1 MATHDRQTLAFMLL
15 RRALC
20 WPPLPADLSER
31 PPLPTDLSCGLQ
43 WGHGPASLPACRVM
57 LESFISTQ
65 KTSVQKAMT
74 KRFRHYLSHAQDLN
88 DLILHALQVDT
99 GLRHSDIHVL
109 G

>member
-1 MATHDRQTLAFMLL
+1 
-15 RRALC
+15 
-20 WPPLPADLSER
+20 
-31 PPLPTDLSCGLQ
+31 
-43 WGHGPASLPACRVM
+43 
-57 LESFISTQ
+57 
-65 KTSVQKAMT
+65 MT

>member
-1 MATHDRQTLAFMLL
+1 
-15 RRALC
+15 
-20 WPPLPADLSER
+20 
-31 PPLPTDLSCGLQ
+31 
-43 WGHGPASLPACRVM
+43 M

-99 GLRHSDIHVL
+99 ALCRSIRHVL
-109 G
+109 A

>member
-1 MATHDRQTLAFMLL
+1 
-15 RRALC
+15 
-20 WPPLPADLSER
+20 
-31 PPLPTDLSCGLQ
+31 
-43 WGHGPASLPACRVM
+43 M